1 MVNVFVNGHS
11 PPDKRVQPKR
21 KVASPHDQL
30 PLPAL
35 PINGVEYGV
44 GEFLGIIQL
53 YLRRSKERGGMIR
66 KMMSPQY
73 SYLKRSQRAVYNV
86 ILEHDKGKMFDS
98 SETWCDNGRPQI
110 MNDDEVNLFVDSVRK
125 ILVKRI

>member
-30 PLPAL
+30 PPPAL

-53 YLRRSKERGGMIR
+53 YQR
-66 KMMSPQY
+66 KSI
-73 SYLKRSQRAVYNV
+73 AGW
-86 ILEHDKGKMFDS
+86 HDK
-98 SETWCDNGRPQI
+98 E
-110 MNDDEVNLFVDSVRK
+110 DDVSTIQLFEAVAKGCVQCYP
-125 ILVKRI
+125 